1 MSNVTDLSPP
11 GFAAVIAPVVDR
23 VFRATMA
30 AGRGR
35 GGADISQRY
44 GGPPAIGFLIDFRT
58 RLAWPGGEVSRTQ
71 FEALTRYRDQAECWR
86 VIDEQVA
93 HGMLELG
100 PDGQISATDRG
111 RAFLV
116 EIYALHARVTEE
128 LWADHQPRVVRLAPL
143 LSSALCA
150 AVQTAGEALRAMAP
164 PYEPAGAGAGVLV
177 FNRLGTLR
185 YHRADAHAA
194 AWVVA
199 GLTAAQIVA
208 LPTGSRRDAIEAD
221 TDRRAAPPFAVLTAA
236 QRRDLLTDL
245 AALADIAALPA

>member
-116 EIYALHARVTEE
+116 EIYELHARVTEE
-128 LWADHQPRVVRLAPL
+128 LWADHQPRLVRLAPL
-143 LSSALCA
+143 LSSALGA
-150 AVQTAGEALRAMAP
+150 AVSTAKG
-164 PYEPAGAGAGVLV
+164 GAARRSVS
-177 FNRLGTLR
+177 
-185 YHRADAHAA
+185 ASIA
-194 AWVVA
+194 
-199 GLTAAQIVA
+199 
-208 LPTGSRRDAIEAD
+208 SRRDPVG
-221 TDRRAAPPFAVLTAA
+221 RATIWAAVRPATTQAA
-236 QRRDLLTDL
+236 ACASARW
-245 AALADIAALPA
+245 